1 MISGRGDPF
10 HTKTGGT
17 DMLKKGDKLVI
28 LFSVVL
34 IALSVLFG
42 FWVSDPGERVVI
54 KKNNEIVFEGKLQTD
69 AEIDIKSNKIIIK
82 DGVVFV
88 EKASCKNQICVKHK
102 KISKRGESIVCLPNK
117 VTVEIK

>member
-1 MISGRGDPF
+1 
-10 HTKTGGT
+10 
-17 DMLKKGDKLVI
+17 MLKKGDKLVI

-34 IALSVLFG
+34 IGMSVLFA

-54 KKNNEIVFEGKLQTD
+54 KQNNEIVFEGKLKTD
-69 AEIDIKSNKIIIK
+69 AEIDIKTNRIIIK
-82 DGVVFV
+82 DGCVLV

-102 KISKRGESIVCLPNK
+102 KISNRGESIVCLPNK

>member
-1 MISGRGDPF
+1 
-10 HTKTGGT
+10 
-17 DMLKKGDKLVI
+17 MLKKGDKLVI

-34 IALSVLFG
+34 IALSVLFA

-54 KKNNEIVFEGKLQTD
+54 KKNNEIVFEGKLKTD
-69 AEIDIKSNKIIIK
+69 AEIDIKTNKIIIK
-82 DGVVFV
+82 DGFVFV